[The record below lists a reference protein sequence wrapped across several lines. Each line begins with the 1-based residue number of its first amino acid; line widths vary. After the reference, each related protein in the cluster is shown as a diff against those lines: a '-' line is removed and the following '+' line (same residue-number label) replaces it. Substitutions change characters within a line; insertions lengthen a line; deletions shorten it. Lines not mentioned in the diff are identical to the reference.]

1 MDQSLLDSSKYKIYS
16 MSVDS
21 RFADQYNGGDTADYT
36 IRLPSTYRN
45 IARIAISSVELPL
58 VEYLFSDCHGN
69 LTMRVDSSGATTVG
83 YRPVEIPPG
92 NYKPCDL
99 LTVLKATFQDV
110 DPSFNVLILST
121 TGTLCFTSPHAFTL
135 DPTSADSTIAA
146 RPNYWGL
153 GYYLG
158 FRRKGPLTA
167 TYDADLGL
175 YTLCGTAVVLTQP
188 TPYYLLQLWSPDF
201 LENVTHRVAG
211 VASVPAFAKLVLRD
225 GFYMLQFVDGGD
237 YMRKEFTFLA
247 PATVS
252 QLRLKLLDPFGA
264 PVDLRGMDWSAT
276 VELYEVVNARTYNT
290 MARTYGRD

>member
-1 MDQSLLDSSKYKIYS
+1 MDQALLDSSKYKIYS
-16 MSVDS
+16 MSIDS

-45 IARIAISSVELPL
+45 IARIALSSVELPL
-58 VEYLFSDCHGN
+58 VEYLFSECHGN
-69 LTMRVDSSGATTVG
+69 LTMQVDVSDSISGTAG
-83 YRPVEIPPG
+83 LSPG

-99 LTVLKATFQDV
+99 ITVLKESLQLL
-110 DPSFNVLILST
+110 DPSFNALILNT
-121 TGTLCFTSPHAFTL
+121 TGTLCLTSPHAFTINPVST
-135 DPTSADSTIAA
+135 DTTIAA

-158 FRRKGPLTA
+158 FRRKGPLSA
-167 TYDADLGL
+167 TYDPDLGL
-175 YTLCGTAVVLTQP
+175 WTLCGTAVVLTQA
-188 TPYYLLQLWSPDF
+188 TPYYLLQLWAPDF

-225 GFYMLQFVDGGD
+225 GFYVIQFVDGGD

-247 PATVS
+247 PANVS

-276 VELYEVVNARTYNT
+276 FELYEVVNARTYNA

>member
-21 RFADQYNGGDTADYT
+21 RFADQYNEGDTSDYT

-45 IARIAISSVELPL
+45 IARIALSSVELPL
-58 VEYLFSDCHGN
+58 VEFLFSECHGN
-69 LTMRVDSSGATTVG
+69 LTMQVDLSGTG
-83 YRPVEIPPG
+83 YETIDIFPG

-99 LTVLKATFQDV
+99 ITVLKSSLQTV
-110 DPSFNVLILST
+110 DLSFNVMILST
-121 TGTLCFTSPHAFTL
+121 TGTLCITAPAPFTINPVSSNPL
-135 DPTSADSTIAA
+135 IAA
-146 RPNYWGL
+146 RQNYWGL

-167 TYDADLGL
+167 TYDEELGL
-175 YTLCGTAVVLTQP
+175 WTLCGSAVVLVQA
-188 TPYYLLQLWSPDF
+188 TPYYLLQLWAPDF
-201 LENVTHRVAG
+201 LENVTHRVSG
-211 VASVPAFAKLVLRD
+211 VSSVQAFAKLVLRD
-225 GFYMLQFVDGGD
+225 GFYTIQFVDNGD

-247 PATVS
+247 PSNVS

-276 VELYEVVNARTYNT
+276 FELYEVVNARTYGA
-290 MARTYGRD
+290 MSMTYGRT

>member
-45 IARIAISSVELPL
+45 IARIALSSVELPL
-58 VEYLFSDCHGN
+58 VEFLFSECHGN
-69 LTMRVDSSGATTVG
+69 LTMRVDSSGGGYETVN
-83 YRPVEIPPG
+83 IPPG
-92 NYKPCDL
+92 NYKPCEL
-99 LTVLKATFQDV
+99 ITVLKASLQEL
-110 DPSFNVLILST
+110 DPSFNVLILNT
-121 TGTLCFTSPHAFTL
+121 TGTLCITSPYPFTL
-135 DPTSADSTIAA
+135 DPTSSDSTIAA

-158 FRRKGPLTA
+158 FRRKGPLSA

-175 YTLCGTAVVLTQP
+175 WVLCGTAVVLTQP
-188 TPYYLLQLWSPDF
+188 TPYYLLQLWAPDF
-201 LENVTHRVAG
+201 LENVTHRVTG

-225 GFYMLQFVDGGD
+225 GFYTIQFVDNSD

-247 PATVS
+247 PTTVG
-252 QLRLKLLDPFGA
+252 QLRLKLLDPFGD

-276 VELYEVVNARTYNT
+276 IELYEVVNSRTYST

>member
-45 IARIAISSVELPL
+45 IARIALSSVELPL
-58 VEYLFSDCHGN
+58 VEYLFSECHGN
-69 LTMRVDSSGATTVG
+69 LSIQVDSSGAVSPG
-83 YRPVEIPPG
+83 YQPVEIPPG

-99 LTVLKATFQDV
+99 ILTLKAALQAV
-110 DPSFNVLILST
+110 DPSFNVLILNT
-121 TGTLCFTSPHAFTL
+121 TGTLCLTAPHAFTIN
-135 DPTSADSTIAA
+135 PVSTDTVIAA

-158 FRRKGPLTA
+158 FRSKGPLTA
-167 TYDADLGL
+167 TYDAELGL
-175 YTLCGTAVVLTQP
+175 WTLCGTAVVLTQP

-225 GFYMLQFVDGGD
+225 GFYVIQFVDGGD

-247 PATVS
+247 PANVS

-276 VELYEVVNARTYNT
+276 FELYEVVNTRTYNT